1 MFDHFHVLKHI
12 LVKEIEAKERG
23 TIINKQH
30 FHLYLPWII

>member
-23 TIINKQH
+23 TIID
-30 FHLYLPWII
+30 LDL